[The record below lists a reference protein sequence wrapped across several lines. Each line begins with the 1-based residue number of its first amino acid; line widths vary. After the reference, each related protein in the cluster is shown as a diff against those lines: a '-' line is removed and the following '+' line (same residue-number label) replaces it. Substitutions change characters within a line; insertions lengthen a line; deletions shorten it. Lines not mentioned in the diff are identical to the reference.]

1 MKQLSALLFL
11 LLSVAVAKAQAP
23 LAINYQGVA
32 RNASGSA
39 YASQQISVRFSV
51 HTGTPDGAVE
61 YRELR
66 NVTTNQFGLFNV
78 QIGSPGASGI
88 QGNFTGIN
96 WSESNKFLQTEISIS
111 GQPFI
116 NLGTTQMV
124 SVPFAISSQQAKQL
138 VFPLDT
144 SINSHSSP
152 VLKIKNTSA
161 SANNAISGESINGVA
176 ISGSSETKSGVAGA
190 AFVTQVGGVTGSNP
204 TLGGYGVHGYTSA
217 ANYSG
222 AGVFGQAINGSGI
235 RGETATGNGVLGTAS
250 GIGVGV
256 NGQAS
261 ANGYGVYALTRSGYG
276 VYATATASTG
286 TAGRFVQPSI
296 DGKALIVD
304 GNLQIKSGNTSPG
317 AGKVLTS
324 DADGNATWKTPA
336 TVTSA
341 PVGFLAS
348 GVAQGGL
355 QNIPNNAE
363 YKIHPGTEEF
373 DGSNNFTIHSQSPSS
388 TFTAPV
394 AGLYRFTTKVTIKTN
409 NTNTNITYSYL
420 RLTLKSNG
428 VETVKEA
435 SGHWE
440 PEYYT
445 VTSTIDKV
453 LALKAGDQVWLKTLT
468 STKDGSN
475 PILES
480 CEFAGY
486 LIR

>member
-1 MKQLSALLFL
+1 MKQLSALLFF

-23 LAINYQGVA
+23 LAISYQGVA
-32 RNASGSA
+32 RNANGTA
-39 YASQQISVRFSV
+39 YASQQINVRFSI
-51 HTGTPDGAVE
+51 HTGTPDGTVE
-61 YRELR
+61 YRETR
-66 NVTTNQFGLFNV
+66 SITTNQFGLFNV
-78 QIGSPGASGI
+78 QIGSAGASGI
-88 QGNFTGIN
+88 QGSFTGIS
-96 WSESNKFLQTEISIS
+96 WSEGNKFLQTEISIS
-111 GQPFI
+111 GQAYS

-144 SINSHSSP
+144 SINAHSSP

-161 SANNAISGESINGVA
+161 SANNAISGESINGIA
-176 ISGSSETKSGVAGA
+176 ITGSSETKSGVAGS

-204 TLGGYGVHGYTSA
+204 ALGGYGVHGYTSA

-222 AGVFGQAINGSGI
+222 AGVLGQALNGAGVK
-235 RGETATGNGVLGTAS
+235 GETATGHGVLGIAS
-250 GIGVGV
+250 GAGVGV
-256 NGQAS
+256 NGQAPG
-261 ANGYGVYALTRSGYG
+261 NGYGVYALTGSGHAL
-276 VYATATASTG
+276 YATATESTG
-286 TAGRFVQPSI
+286 IAGRFSQTST

-336 TVTSA
+336 STTSA
-341 PVGFLAS
+341 LVGFLVS
-348 GVAQGGL
+348 GAAQGGL
-355 QNIPNNAE
+355 QNIPNNVE
-363 YKIHPGTEEF
+363 YKIHPSTEEF
-373 DGSNNFTIHSQSPSS
+373 DGSNNFSLYNLTPSS

-420 RLTLKSNG
+420 RLTVKSNG
-428 VETVKEA
+428 VEAVKEA
-435 SGHWE
+435 TGQWE
-440 PEYYT
+440 PEYYS
-445 VTSTIDKV
+445 VTSSIDKV
-453 LALKAGDQVWLKTLT
+453 LVLKAGDQVWLKTLT

-486 LIR
+486 QIR